1 MTLHV
6 NYKDYGSTSVPTFI
20 ELMWAV
26 TGLLLTIGSTFLQPA
41 ILLPPGLSG
50 DSAVIQPIGATMQIG
65 AVLLTGCLGG
75 KKAGLLSQFAYIF
88 LGLSG
93 FNVFYHGGGIDSLR
107 SPVFGYLLG
116 FIPGAWLCG
125 AIAFV
130 RPLTLQRIAISC
142 FWGLAAIHL
151 VGIIY
156 VLAIGM
162 PNFALIQQYL
172 WQYSVQLLP
181 GQLVVVC
188 GTIIVATS
196 LRRLLFY

>member
-1 MTLHV
+1 MKT
-6 NYKDYGSTSVPTFI
+6 KRIYGRKPVPTVL
-20 ELMWAV
+20 EVMWAV

-41 ILLPPGLSG
+41 ILLPPLPGNAEG
-50 DSAVIQPIGATMQIG
+50 AVLQQVSATMQIG
-65 AVLLTGCLGG
+65 AVLITGCLGG
-75 KKAGLLSQFAYIF
+75 KNAGLLAQVAYIF

-93 FNVFYHGGGIDSLR
+93 FNVFYHGGGIGSLR

-125 AIAFV
+125 YLAFL
-130 RPLTLQRIAISC
+130 RPLSMKQITISC
-142 FWGLAAIHL
+142 LFGLAAIHL

-156 VLAIGM
+156 VLVLAM
-162 PNFALIQQYL
+162 PNFALIQQSV

-188 GTIIVATS
+188 GTIVLAT
-196 LRRLLFY
+196 LTRRVLFY

>member
-1 MTLHV
+1 
-6 NYKDYGSTSVPTFI
+6 VPTFI

-41 ILLPPGLSG
+41 ILLPPGLG
-50 DSAVIQPIGATMQIG
+50 AGSAVIQPIGATMQIG

-75 KKAGLLSQFAYIF
+75 RNAGLLSQVAYIF

-93 FNVFYHGGGIDSLR
+93 FNVFYHGGGIESLR
-107 SPVFGYLLG
+107 SPAFGYLLG
-116 FIPGAWLCG
+116 FIPGSWLCG
-125 AIAFV
+125 SIAFA
-130 RPLTLQRIAISC
+130 RPLSLGRMAISC
-142 FWGLAAIHL
+142 LCGLAAIHF

-156 VLAIGM
+156 VLVMGM
-162 PNFALIQQYL
+162 PNFALILQYL

-181 GQLVVVC
+181 GQLVVIC
-188 GTIIVATS
+188 GTATLATL